1 MWNIKTFVSLP
12 STQTLARDSLSRGE
26 ARHGD
31 IFIAE
36 HQSQGRGRYDDR
48 TWHDEAGKNLLM
60 SVVLTEIPK
69 HLQDKMQ
76 FITAL
81 SAVATI
87 RSFLASEINE
97 SSSNRVTL
105 KWTNDILLDGKKIS
119 GVLSEAIW
127 SGASFKG
134 VVLGIGMNI
143 NQEIFSDTISDKA
156 IALKNFL
163 HYSIPIEK
171 VRDTFLEIL
180 QHTISHYSSSAM
192 LMDDL
197 RNELEWMRKI
207 KNFSLTESN
216 GTKADGLRYD
226 GISNDGA
233 LRVITIDGKIKIYQ
247 NATLHVL

>member
-1 MWNIKTFVSLP
+1 MWNIHTFASLP
-12 STQTLARDSLSRGE
+12 STQTLARESLSRSD
-26 ARHGD
+26 AQHGD
-31 IFIAE
+31 VFIAE

-48 TWHDEAGKNLLM
+48 IWHDEARKNLLM
-60 SVVLTEIPK
+60 SVVLTEIPN

-76 FITAL
+76 FIAAL

-87 RSFLASEINE
+87 RAFLVNEIDE
-97 SSSNRVTL
+97 FSCQRVKL
-105 KWTNDILLDGKKIS
+105 KWTNDILLDEKKIS

-143 NQEIFSDTISDKA
+143 NQENFSDSILDKA
-156 IALKNFL
+156 IALKSVL
-163 HYSIPIEK
+163 HNEIPIEK

-180 QHTISHYSSSAM
+180 QNTINHYSSSAM

-197 RNELEWMRKI
+197 RNELEWMRSI
-207 KNFSLTESN
+207 GNFSLTEPD
-216 GTKADGLRYD
+216 GTKAERLRYD

-233 LRVITIDGKIKIYQ
+233 LRVITTDGDIKIYQ
-247 NATLHVL
+247 NATLHIL